1 MGATPWGLDAGRW
14 SVEVFTGAGL
24 LRDAQK
30 WVALAVP
37 FYALAA
43 AAAVMWAGNRF
54 SLPRPAFSVAAVVV
68 TIVALPDLVWGV
80 GGALKPVHYPGSWT
94 VVAEQLRDE
103 TGDVAV
109 LPAGMFRAFPYSGDA
124 PVLDPAP
131 RFLPLDVLQT
141 GQLVVAGGAV
151 GGEGTRATRVE
162 DLLLA
167 GGSPT
172 QLADLGVGWLLIERG
187 TPGQLGNSATTL
199 DGLEQVFA
207 DNDLALF
214 RVPGD
219 IATQEASTSARTAV
233 VVAHLAWI
241 LMGAIALIS
250 VGLNQNRIRLA
261 RRGQS

>member
-1 MGATPWGLDAGRW
+1 
-14 SVEVFTGAGL
+14 
-24 LRDAQK
+24 
-30 WVALAVP
+30 
-37 FYALAA
+37 
-43 AAAVMWAGNRF
+43 MWAGNRF
-54 SLPRPAFSVAAVVV
+54 SLPRPTFSIAAAVV

-151 GGEGTRATRVE
+151 GGEGTRATQVE

-172 QLADLGVGWLLIERG
+172 QLADLGVGWVLIERE
-187 TPGQLGNSATTL
+187 TPGQLGKAAATL

-207 DNDLALF
+207 DNDLELY

-219 IATQEASTSARTAV
+219 VAAQEASTGARTAV
-233 VVAHLAWI
+233 IAAHLAWI
-241 LMGAIALIS
+241 LMGVIALIS